1 MQMSPTFDSRSGS
14 AGFTLVEVMATLAI
28 VGLVASSVLLMSP
41 GADLRLRSALESMAA
56 RIDLA
61 SDQSILMNRQL
72 AFVTT
77 REGYHFER
85 LDEDGWRRIETIPAL
100 GFQPWPG
107 GDAPSF
113 DAADPSEAEEGA
125 AHRLSRFDPLGG
137 ATPMLLRFG
146 TSEDGWRVQ
155 IDDRGAVHVERAS

>member
-1 MQMSPTFDSRSGS
+1 MQTSPSLDSRS
-14 AGFTLVEVMATLAI
+14 AGFTLIEVLATLGI
-28 VGLVASSVLLMSP
+28 VALMASAVLLMSP
-41 GADLRLRSALESMAA
+41 GADSRLRGALEKMAA

-61 SDQSILMNRQL
+61 GDQSILMNRQL
-72 AFVTT
+72 AFVAT
-77 REGYHFER
+77 RDGYHFER
-85 LDEDGWRRIETIPAL
+85 LDEDGWRRLETVPAL

-125 AHRLSRFDPLGG
+125 THRLSRFDPLGG